1 MSDTQDRI
9 ARLAAEAQSRAD
21 VAGTQA
27 AWQEGRAHGLRE
39 ASAAVAAAAD
49 TRTLRDDIRDYIAGL
64 AARGTP
70 PARTP
75 GPRETRLTPG
85 ELAISDAFARGKRDA
100 WRQVAE
106 DLRGLLTADDSG
118 DGDEALDEPA
128 VSFYRAGGR
137 LS

>member
-39 ASAAVAAAAD
+39 ASAAAD

-118 DGDEALDEPA
+118 DGDDE
-128 VSFYRAGGR
+128 
-137 LS
+137 

>member
-1 MSDTQDRI
+1 MNDVQDRI

-21 VAGTQA
+21 VAGVQA

-49 TRTLRDDIRDYIAGL
+49 TRTLRGDIRDYIDTL

-70 PARTP
+70 PARTS
-75 GPRETRLTPG
+75 GARDARLAPSQ
-85 ELAISDAFARGKRDA
+85 LAIGDAFARGKRDA

-106 DLRGLLTADDSG
+106 DLRGLLAANDPEEGES
-118 DGDEALDEPA
+118 
-128 VSFYRAGGR
+128 
-137 LS
+137 

>member
-1 MSDTQDRI
+1 MSDMQDRI
-9 ARLAAEAQSRAD
+9 ARLAAEAQQRAD

-39 ASAAVAAAAD
+39 ASAAVAAAAG
-49 TRTLRDDIRDYIAGL
+49 TRTLRDDIRDYIADL
-64 AARGTP
+64 VARGAP

-85 ELAISDAFARGKRDA
+85 ELAIGDAFARGKRDA

-106 DLRGLLTADDSG
+106 DLRGLLAADDPEEG
-118 DGDEALDEPA
+118 DDE
-128 VSFYRAGGR
+128 
-137 LS
+137 

>member
-27 AWQEGRAHGLRE
+27 AWQEGR

-118 DGDEALDEPA
+118 DGDDE
-128 VSFYRAGGR
+128 
-137 LS
+137 